1 MTKINLKL
9 VAIACCLIPILVMGW
24 KNWSATRSQTLPPT
38 TANAGNSSILP
49 GRYLQVSVPPSPLDG
64 YLAADFR
71 IWIPHDVPT
80 LRGAIV
86 KVHGCGDAA
95 AQTGLDHANDFQWQ
109 ALAAKHQF
117 ALIGAKFPTGNK
129 PCEYWA
135 LINNGSSDAFLTA
148 LATVATQSHHP
159 ELAGV
164 PWVLWG
170 HSGGADWSAQ
180 MLQQYPDRTIAV
192 VAVRGGAFTLLGT
205 DANLANIPVLFA
217 LGAQDKVA
225 VKETHTLPRQVFD
238 RYRRRDAPWALAIAA
253 GAGHETGDTR
263 LLAIPYLDVILTQRL
278 PPDNKLRPIDKS
290 QGWLGNLATHNIA
303 PIDRFADDRLSAVWL
318 PDENTAHQWQ
328 QYITTGKIHST
339 RAPMAPTALTATRI
353 ASTTALL
360 TWQYPPD
367 LAHGLPS
374 FRIYRDRQAIGTV
387 TGQGHDFGDAAAPPH
402 IVLEFQDRNAQADAS
417 YSVGAINQLGENIS
431 QPTQLTKSG

>member
-1 MTKINLKL
+1 MLKMNLKL
-9 VAIACCLIPILVMGW
+9 VAIACCLIPILVVGW
-24 KNWSATRSQTLPPT
+24 KNWSANRSQALPPT
-38 TANAGNSSILP
+38 IVGAGNSSILP
-49 GRYLQVSVPPSPLDG
+49 GRYFQVSVPPSPLDS

-71 IWIPHDVPT
+71 VWLPHNVPT

-109 ALAAKHQF
+109 ALALKHQL

-135 LINNGSSDAFLTA
+135 LINNGSGEAFLTA
-148 LATVATQSHHP
+148 LATVGTQSHHP
-159 ELAGV
+159 ELARV

-180 MLQQYPDRTIAV
+180 ILQQYPERTIAV
-192 VAVRGGAFTLLGT
+192 VAARGGAFTLLGT

-238 RYRRRDAPWALAIAA
+238 RYRRLDAPWALAIAA
-253 GAGHETGDTR
+253 GTGHETGETR
-263 LLAIPYLDVILTQRL
+263 LLAIPYLDAILTQRL
-278 PPDNKLRPIDKS
+278 PPDDRLRPIATA
-290 QGWLGNLATHNIA
+290 QGWLGDLATHNVA
-303 PIDRFADDRLSAVWL
+303 PVARFAGDRRAAVWL
-318 PDENTAHQWQ
+318 PNEDTAHKWQ
-328 QYITTGKIHST
+328 QYLATGKIPPTHT
-339 RAPMAPTALTATRI
+339 PMAPTALTATRI
-353 ASTTALL
+353 APTTALL

-367 LAHGLPS
+367 LEQGLPS
-374 FRIYRDRQAIGTV
+374 FRIYRDRQAIATV
-387 TGQGHDFGDAAAPPH
+387 TGQGHDFGDAPDPPH
-402 IVLEFQDRNAQADAS
+402 IVLEFQDRDAQRDAS
-417 YSVGAINQLGENIS
+417 YSVGAINALGESMS

>member
-1 MTKINLKL
+1 MLKINLKL

-24 KNWSATRSQTLPPT
+24 KNWSANRSQALPPKMVG
-38 TANAGNSSILP
+38 AGNSSMLP
-49 GRYLQVSVPPSPLDG
+49 GRYYHVSVPPSALDS

-71 IWIPHDVPT
+71 VWLPHDVPT

-109 ALAAKHQF
+109 SLAVKHQF

-135 LINNGSSDAFLTA
+135 LINNGSGDAFLKA
-148 LATVATQSHHP
+148 LATVATQSDHP
-159 ELAGV
+159 ELAEV

-192 VAVRGGAFTLLGT
+192 VAARGGAFTLLGT
-205 DANLANIPVLFA
+205 DPNLANIPVLFA

-263 LLAIPYLDVILTQRL
+263 LLAIPYLEAILTQQL
-278 PPDNKLRPIDKS
+278 PPANKLQSIAKN
-290 QGWLGNLATHNIA
+290 QGWLGDLATHNVA
-303 PIDRFADDRLSAVWL
+303 PVDRFEGDRRAAAWL
-318 PDENTAHQWQ
+318 PNEDTAHKWQ
-328 QYITTGKIHST
+328 QYLATGKIPPT
-339 RAPMAPTALTATRI
+339 RAPMAPIALTAARI
-353 ASTTALL
+353 DRTTVLL

-367 LAHGLPS
+367 LEQGLPS
-374 FRIYRDRQAIGTV
+374 FRIYRNGTAIATV
-387 TGQGHDFGDAAAPPH
+387 IGQGHDFGDAADPPQA
-402 IVLEFQDRNAQADAS
+402 LEFQDRDARS
-417 YSVGAINQLGENIS
+417 DVTYSVGAINARGESMS
-431 QPTQLTKSG
+431 QSTQLTKSS